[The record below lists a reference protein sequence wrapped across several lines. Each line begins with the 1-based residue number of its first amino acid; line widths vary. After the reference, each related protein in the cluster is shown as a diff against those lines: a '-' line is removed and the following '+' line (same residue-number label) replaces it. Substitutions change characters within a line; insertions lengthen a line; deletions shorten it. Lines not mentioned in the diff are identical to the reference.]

1 MLCTDPT
8 VLPYAGMKNTVP
20 FSKLDTP
27 KVAICPECGEISL
40 YFEDLEKLKTAAYY
54 RDFKNDLKSVSS
66 GGKRNEPSFA
76 GADCLNESSAAGASN
91 DGRGN
96 TNCAENEIIN
106 LREQPEYLNAAA
118 EWFAGKWRVPLAAY
132 EESMQECLR

>member
-1 MLCTDPT
+1 MRRDFP
-8 VLPYAGMKNTVP
+8 
-20 FSKLDTP
+20 
-27 KVAICPECGEISL
+27 L

-118 EWFAGKWRVPLAAY
+118 KWFAGKWRVPLAAY
-132 EESMQECLR
+132 EESMQECLDNQTSDTPGVPQWYIVMNEKNEIIAGAGVICQ